1 MEGLNDLFLEER
13 TMTLTVGIDIGSLAT
28 KVVFMQDNEILDYV
42 IERSRHSFKERASE
56 LVEDILAK
64 HGLTMADVSGILGT
78 GYGRHQIKDLFGQA
92 PVTEITA
99 HAKGIYYFL
108 PNVHTVIDMG
118 GQDTKVIIL
127 GKNGKVLDFQM
138 NDKCAA
144 GTGRFLEVM
153 AKTLDIELEQMG
165 ELDAQATK
173 EVTISSTCTVF
184 AESEVIS
191 LIASGE
197 SKPNIIHGIHRAIAS
212 RVNGMVQRMGVVDD
226 VSFCGGVAKNQ
237 GMVRA
242 LEKEIGKKIYVA
254 EDPQITGAVGAAI
267 ISAERLANGE

>member
-1 MEGLNDLFLEER
+1 M
-13 TMTLTVGIDIGSLAT
+13 S
-28 KVVFMQDNEILDYV
+28 
-42 IERSRHSFKERASE
+42 
-56 LVEDILAK
+56 
-64 HGLTMADVSGILGT
+64 DVSSVLGT
-78 GYGRHQIKDLFGQA
+78 GYGRHSIKEIFGQP

-99 HAKGIYYFL
+99 HARGVHFFL
-108 PNVHTVIDMG
+108 PNVRTVIDMG

-153 AKTLDIELEQMG
+153 AKTLEIDLNDMG
-165 ELDAQATK
+165 ILDQQANK
-173 EVTISSTCTVF
+173 EITISSTCTVF

-197 SKPNIIHGIHRAIAS
+197 SKPNIIHGIHKAISS
-212 RVNGMVQRMGVVDD
+212 RVHGMVRRIGIVGD
-226 VSFCGGVAKNQ
+226 VGFCGGVAKNK

-242 LEKEIGKKIYVA
+242 LEKEIGVKLYIPQ
-254 EDPQITGAVGAAI
+254 EPQITGAVGSAI
-267 ISAERLANGE
+267 IAAERANNS

>member
-1 MEGLNDLFLEER
+1 
-13 TMTLTVGIDIGSLAT
+13 MTLTVGIDVGSLAT
-28 KVVFMQDNEILDYV
+28 KVVVFKDNEVLDYR
-42 IERSRHSFKERASE
+42 IERSRHSFKERAKDIVNE
-56 LVEDILAK
+56 LLEKQGFSL
-64 HGLTMADVSGILGT
+64 GDVDSVMGT
-78 GYGRHQIKDLFGQA
+78 GYGRHSIKKIFGQP

-99 HAKGIYYFL
+99 HAKGVHYFL
-108 PNVHTVIDMG
+108 PKVRTVVDMG
-118 GQDTKVIIL
+118 GQDTKVILL

-153 AKTLDIELEQMG
+153 AKTLEIELDDMG
-165 ELDAQATK
+165 LMDAKATK
-173 EVTISSTCTVF
+173 DVTISSTCTVF

-212 RVNGMVQRMGVVDD
+212 RVNGMVRRMGVIED
-226 VSFCGGVAKNQ
+226 VAFCGGVAKNE

-242 LEKEIGKKIYVA
+242 LEQEVGSKLYLAK
-254 EDPQITGAVGAAI
+254 DPQITGAVGAAI
-267 ISAERLANGE
+267 IAVERL